1 MAKATKII
9 DILSHQLSGIFWF
22 SIYLFM
28 FSSLDMIIMS
38 KFSNKPVSTE
48 YRNLMPRSRIY
59 KKIEN
64 LKKVPYLEVYEL
76 KEAWQLVA
84 E

>member
-1 MAKATKII
+1 MPEEERIYHCKACGLTI
-9 DILSHQLSGIFWF
+9 DRDKNST
-22 SIYLFM
+22 
-28 FSSLDMIIMS
+28 LDMIIMS
-38 KFSNKPVSTE
+38 KFSDKPVSTE